1 MKKLYRFILGIGILA
16 GFLTEAGAQVSNS
29 LYFMQGIPQSN
40 RINPAFHPDCDLYI
54 GIPFLAPLRTEETS
68 SPFAWSDL
76 IYPHPTQDSLIT
88 PLHPL
93 GDKDAFLNK
102 LKPTNYLLSSS
113 GSSWL
118 SVGFRTE
125 IGFFSVDV
133 TTRFDGS
140 LYVPGDLGLLLIN
153 GTEDGKTYNLDGIS
167 TDWMGF
173 DEVSVG
179 WSSTIWDKLNI
190 GVRGKVLFGV
200 GNIATVNSNLSL
212 TTSQDSWNILS
223 DMHFAAS
230 LPFADV
236 SYDDEGKI
244 SDISLKDD
252 VENLD
257 PWQLPK
263 YAFNARNFGLG
274 VDLGIEYRPAD
285 NLLLSA
291 SLLDVGYIKWKDE
304 THEMTYKTEYDFPG
318 FEIDPLEFSD
328 DFTFEN
334 YLDSAFSQMG
344 DSLSGFLE
352 FAPGGVYSRRLNTK
366 LFVGASYSVTPE
378 INFGLLSRTDFLT
391 GQIAESLTASAN
403 FSVAHWLDLSVSYSY
418 IHSYFKNVGAGF
430 SIHKGPINLYVVSDN
445 AMNLVFWPQDT
456 RAVNLW
462 LGVNL
467 IFGCKDI
474 YRDRPLVY

>member
-1 MKKLYRFILGIGILA
+1 MKSLYRLILGIGV
-16 GFLTEAGAQVSNS
+16 LTGIGIEAGAQVSNS
-29 LYFMQGIPQSN
+29 LYFMQGVPQTN
-40 RINPAFHPDCDLYI
+40 RINPAYQPDCDLYI

-68 SPFAWSDL
+68 SPYAWSDL

-88 PLHPL
+88 FLHPL

-102 LKPTNYLLSSS
+102 LKPMNYVLSHS

-125 IGFFSVDV
+125 IGFFAVDV

-140 LYVPGDLGLLLIN
+140 LYVPGDLGMLLVN
-153 GTEDGKTYNLDGIS
+153 GTEDGKTYNLDGLS
-167 TDWMGF
+167 TDWMGY

-179 WSSTIWDKLNI
+179 WSGAILDNLNV

-200 GNIATVNSNLSL
+200 GNIATMNSNLSL
-212 TTSQDSWNILS
+212 TTSQDSWHILS

-236 SYDDEGKI
+236 TYDEEGRI
-244 SDISLKDD
+244 SDIALKDE

-263 YAFNARNFGLG
+263 YAFNTRNFGLG
-274 VDLGIEYRPAD
+274 IDLGVEYRPMD

-291 SLLDVGYIKWKDE
+291 SFLDLGYIKWKDE
-304 THEMTYKTEYDFPG
+304 THEMSYKTEYDFPG
-318 FEIDPLEFSD
+318 FEIDPLELQD
-328 DFTFEN
+328 DFNMGE
-334 YLDSAFSQMG
+334 YLDSAFNQLG
-344 DSLSGFLE
+344 DSLSSFLE
-352 FAPGGVYSRRLNTK
+352 FAPGGVYTRKLNTK
-366 LFVGASYSVTPE
+366 LYVGASYWVTPE

-403 FSVAHWLDLSVSYSY
+403 FAVGEWLNLTLSYSY

-430 SIHKGPINLYVVSDN
+430 SIHKGPINLYVISDN
-445 AMNLVFWPQDT
+445 ALNLVFWPQDT
-456 RAVNLW
+456 RAVNVW

-467 IFGCKDI
+467 VFGCKDI

>member
-1 MKKLYRFILGIGILA
+1 M
-16 GFLTEAGAQVSNS
+16 SNS
-29 LYFMQGIPQSN
+29 LYFMQGIPQTN
-40 RINPAFHPDCDLYI
+40 RINPAFQPGCDLYI

-68 SPFAWSDL
+68 SPYAWSDL
-76 IYPHPTQDSLIT
+76 FYPHPTQDSLIT
-88 PLHPL
+88 PLHPQ

-102 LKPTNYLLSSS
+102 LKPMNYVLSNS

-153 GTEDGKTYNLDGIS
+153 GTEDGKTYNMDGLS

-179 WSSTIWDKLNI
+179 WSSAIWDKLNI

-212 TTSQDSWNILS
+212 TTSQDSWNIVS
-223 DMHFAAS
+223 DMQFAAS

-236 SYDDEGKI
+236 TYDDEGMI

-274 VDLGIEYRPAD
+274 IDLGIEYRPVD

-334 YLDSAFSQMG
+334 YLDSAFNQMG

-366 LFVGASYSVTPE
+366 LFFGVSYSVTPL

-391 GQIAESLTASAN
+391 GQIAESITASAN
-403 FSVAHWLDLSVSYSY
+403 FSVAQWLDLTVSYSY

-456 RAVNLW
+456 RAVNVW